1 MGEFATFSGVF
12 SALGISVGFI
22 VGKRKSSRN
31 LRKQNVISYNA
42 TNTMIRNR
50 KACRTAAIPV
60 NLVLP
65 EVNYMKKKNHTLS
78 IRLTNNELDTININS
93 RRLQMTNSEYLRSLI
108 HNAVLAAVDYRQDI
122 VPVICKIYVR
132 LQELGPDE
140 KDITKEVHALCQM
153 LS

>member
-1 MGEFATFSGVF
+1 MGEVATFSGVF

-65 EVNYMKKKNHTLS
+65 EVNYMKRKNTLS

-108 HNAVLAAVDYRQDI
+108 HNAVPAAVDYRQDI
-122 VPVICKIYVR
+122 APVICKIYVR
-132 LQELGPDE
+132 LQELGLDE
-140 KDITKEVHALCQM
+140 EDITKEVHALCQM

>member
-1 MGEFATFSGVF
+1 MV
-12 SALGISVGFI
+12 ALSFEGGLHPELLLH
-22 VGKRKSSRN
+22 RKNPHN
-31 LRKQNVISYNA
+31 LQKQKVISYNA
-42 TNTMIRNR
+42 MNTMVRNR

-60 NLVLP
+60 NIVLP
-65 EVNYMKKKNHTLS
+65 EVKTMKKKNHTLS
-78 IRLTNNELDTININS
+78 IRLTNNELDTVNINS

-132 LQELGPDE
+132 LQELGLDE
-140 KDITKEVHALCQM
+140 EDITKEVHALCQM

>member
-60 NLVLP
+60 SFVLP
-65 EVNYMKKKNHTLS
+65 EVKTMKKKNNTLS
-78 IRLTNNELDTININS
+78 IRLTNNEEKPAETAILFCFASVNY
-93 RRLQMTNSEYLRSLI
+93 RL
-108 HNAVLAAVDYRQDI
+108 
-122 VPVICKIYVR
+122 IYSYFCV
-132 LQELGPDE
+132 
-140 KDITKEVHALCQM
+140 
-153 LS
+153 

>member
-1 MGEFATFSGVF
+1 MV
-12 SALGISVGFI
+12 ALSFEWDCIPNCSCTE
-22 VGKRKSSRN
+22 KTSHN

-50 KACRTAAIPV
+50 KACMTAAIPV
-60 NLVLP
+60 NLVLQ

-78 IRLTNNELDTININS
+78 IRLTNNELDTINFNS
-93 RRLQMTNSEYLRSLI
+93 RKLQMTNSEYLRSLI
-108 HNAVLAAVDYRQDI
+108 HNAIPAAVDYRQDI

-132 LQELGPDE
+132 LQELGLDE
-140 KDITKEVHALCQM
+140 GDITKEVHALCQM